1 MTTFKPG
8 DRVISPLL
16 VGEWEVEGYPYWTMW
31 WVWVR
36 PLANMKASVLVPV
49 NALDGGTND

>member
-16 VGEWEVEGYPYWTMW
+16 VGEWEVEGYPYWTLW
-31 WVWVR
+31 WVLVR